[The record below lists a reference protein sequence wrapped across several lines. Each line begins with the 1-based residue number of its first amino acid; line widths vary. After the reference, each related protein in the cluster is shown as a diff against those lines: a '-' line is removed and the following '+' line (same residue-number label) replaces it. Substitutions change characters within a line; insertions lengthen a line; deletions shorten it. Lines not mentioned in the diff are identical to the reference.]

1 MNGTPE
7 WVRSQQLARAV
18 DRLNSAAAWIAV
30 VDDPEADLST
40 GVLGLFWDVE
50 AAKAACL
57 DNHRAYLTDDSAE
70 LDFRQ
75 VPDANQLTA
84 TYSPGDL
91 LAAITYEVTQL
102 PIQ

>member
-1 MNGTPE
+1 MTGLPE
-7 WVRSQQLARAV
+7 WIKSQQLARAAG
-18 DRLNSAAAWIAV
+18 RLGSAAAWLAV

-40 GVLGLFWDVE
+40 GVLGLFWHTDG
-50 AAKAACL
+50 AKAACL

-70 LDFRQ
+70 LAFEQ

-91 LAAITYEVTQL
+91 LDVVTYEVTQL